1 MNSISIVAYVGVAS
15 WVLACLAGVVRLI
28 WMWLKTRQM
37 EYVLWGGALLML
49 AMAPCI
55 SLVVYANSTSDS
67 PTWMGGV
74 VQIVAAVLLMLAGLR
89 QRSVRKSP
97 EKMSQSSFREKSD
110 LLVLLS
116 LCCVFLGYYA
126 LSWNLSAPAMV
137 PILVGAVV
145 VLVVINIVGHI
156 ALAVMHAPMDEL
168 NDGPDERD
176 LGARRRGL
184 RHAYYV
190 LAVGIWIILGLAVF
204 QVSQWSIANVAF
216 GFMVIGEIVNYAGR
230 MYHYRYG
237 VT

>member
-1 MNSISIVAYVGVAS
+1 
-15 WVLACLAGVVRLI
+15 
-28 WMWLKTRQM
+28 M

-176 LGARRRGL
+176 LGASQGIAPCLL
-184 RHAYYV
+184 RTGCRNLDHS
-190 LAVGIWIILGLAVF
+190 GIGCL
-204 QVSQWSIANVAF
+204 SSISV
-216 GFMVIGEIVNYAGR
+216 VHCQRSVWV
-230 MYHYRYG
+230 YG
-237 VT
+237 HR